1 MAALTIHQ
9 IPVLADN
16 YCYLLHDAATGVT
29 AVIDP
34 AEAAPILAE
43 LEKTGWTLGHI
54 LNTHYHG
61 DHTGG
66 NLALKAATGATV
78 AGPAGESAKIPGI
91 DVALGEGDTYA
102 VGVAVASITE
112 VPGHTGGH
120 IAFYFAESNALFSGD
135 SLFALGC
142 GRVFEGTG
150 PQMWQSLDKLRHLPA
165 ETLVYCG
172 HEYTESNARFAVT
185 IEPENAALADR
196 VVGIKATRA
205 AGRWTVPSLMA
216 DELATNPFLRADR
229 PELQAA
235 IGMAGRP
242 AAEVFTEIRRRKD
255 VF

>member
-16 YCYLLHDAATGVT
+16 YCYLLHDPTTGVT

-34 AEAAPILAE
+34 AEAEPILAE
-43 LEKTGWTLGHI
+43 LKKTGWTLSHI
-54 LNTHYHG
+54 LNTHHHG

-66 NLALKAATGATV
+66 NLALKAATGATI
-78 AGPAGESAKIPGI
+78 AGPAGESARIPGI
-91 DVALGEGDTYA
+91 DVKLGEGDTYA
-102 VGVAVASITE
+102 VGSAVASITD

-120 IAFYFAESNALFSGD
+120 IAFYFSDSKALFSGD

-142 GRVFEGTG
+142 GRLTEGTG
-150 PQMWQSLDKLRHLPA
+150 PQMWRSLDKLRHLPP

-185 IEPENAALADR
+185 IEPENAALAKR
-196 VVGIKATRA
+196 VTEVKATRA
-205 AGRWTVPSLMA
+205 AGKWTVPSLLA
-216 DELATNPFLRADR
+216 DELATNPFLRADA

-235 IGMAGRP
+235 IGMTGHTP
-242 AAEVFTEIRRRKD
+242 AEVFTEVRKRKD